1 MNPTPTGI
9 LRTTRSGID
18 LELTR
23 VFRAPID
30 DVWASVTE
38 ADRTAKWF
46 GKWEGEGRPG
56 KTIRVQMGFE
66 EGAPWSVMVIE
77 SCEAPRHL
85 AVSMSD
91 SAGDWHL
98 EMTLDESDDVTTL
111 VLVQHRVSADG
122 IGDIGPGWEYY
133 LDMLAAS
140 RDGDAL
146 PSFDDYYPAQKEYY
160 EQLSPSPR

>member
-1 MNPTPTGI
+1 
-9 LRTTRSGID
+9 SGID

-23 VFRAPID
+23 TFRAPID

-38 ADRTAKWF
+38 SDRTARWF

-56 KTIRVQMGFE
+56 NTIRVQMGFE
-66 EGAPWSVMVIE
+66 DGAPWSAMVIE
-77 SCEAPRHL
+77 ACEAPRHL

-91 SAGDWHL
+91 SAGDWYL

-111 VLVQHRVSADG
+111 ALVQHRDNTDG

-133 LDMLAAS
+133 LDMLVAS
-140 RDGDAL
+140 RDGDPL
-146 PSFDDYYPAQKEYY
+146 PSFDDY
-160 EQLSPSPR
+160 